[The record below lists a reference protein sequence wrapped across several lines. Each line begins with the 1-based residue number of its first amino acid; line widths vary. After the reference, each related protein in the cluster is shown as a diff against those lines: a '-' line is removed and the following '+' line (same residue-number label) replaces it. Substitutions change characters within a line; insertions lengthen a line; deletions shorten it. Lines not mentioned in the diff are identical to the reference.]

1 MSSII
6 FHSASLQE
14 ASERLVRVRAS
25 RNERLRIQA
34 ATRTHTHTHPRA
46 RAHTHSLTHSLS
58 LSLCLSLS
66 LSHTHNTH
74 THTKHLSKRWTIRLE
89 MIKSYSHCNRRHAS
103 NILCNRHHTH
113 VSKSY
118 PRIPTKRRGFDLC
131 SVTTWAFK
139 ACACLSYS
147 NKHT

>member
-1 MSSII
+1 MFSII
-6 FHSASLQE
+6 FLSASLQE

-25 RNERLRIQA
+25 RNKRLRIQA
-34 ATRTHTHTHPRA
+34 ATRRQAGRQARTHARA
-46 RAHTHSLTHSLS
+46 RARA
-58 LSLCLSLS
+58 LS
-66 LSHTHNTH
+66 LSHTTHTH

-89 MIKSYSHCNRRHAS
+89 MIKSNRHCNRRHAS
-103 NILCNRHHTH
+103 NSLCNRHHTH